1 MRGTLLDEEGRS
13 GQGGRQ
19 ERPRSF
25 GIKGRCPEN
34 GWTSDVSPSRGVSM
48 SPGMT
53 REWSA
58 LPSANSLWVA
68 TVAVASTLALGHKSR
83 FATTDTVIH

>member
-1 MRGTLLDEEGRS
+1 VAKREAGTATVFRHQRTLS
-13 GQGGRQ
+13 
-19 ERPRSF
+19 
-25 GIKGRCPEN
+25 RCPEN

-58 LPSANSLWVA
+58 LPSAKWVA
-68 TVAVASTLALGHKSR
+68 TVAGASTLELGHKLR